1 MSLLLAASS
10 LAALAP
16 SPLLR
21 TAPRLIAH
29 RAPAPLLASAAAA
42 HRASVAAAA
51 AAKTAKLSAATSLL
65 PRSSALFGALLPAL
79 TVVALCLVGL
89 VPTGLRGFW
98 GPRLKLQRRIFT
110 GCMMG
115 ILVTLW
121 IFSGTWAFIGVFAA
135 MAVVAENEYY
145 AMARANGVFPT
156 WKLGTLGSVA
166 MYVAACSNNALIRD
180 AMFPL
185 TGVVTIVYL
194 LLRQERSTPP
204 TTMNDVSTTFMGIY
218 YFGYMPSF
226 WVRLRCLGPLPP
238 ARVLRL
244 FTPAGAAALTGGPL
258 AAAVAARADFFTKG
272 AVIAWWTMLSI
283 VAADVGA
290 YFVGKQ
296 YGRTPLISR
305 ISPGKTWEGLL
316 GGCVAATFVSVSGA
330 VLMRW
335 PWAAVSGALY
345 GLTCAVMAL
354 IGDLTVSLLKR
365 SAGVKDTGRLLP
377 GHGGLLDRL
386 DSYLLVAAP
395 AYFFVKVLLPAFARL
410 PHPASW
416 PSPRELGAVAVLAIA
431 AAATALATVVQ
442 ALSAQTECLSE
453 AAAAELPADEQPDC
467 VLLDSED

>member
-1 MSLLLAASS
+1 
-10 LAALAP
+10 
-16 SPLLR
+16 
-21 TAPRLIAH
+21 
-29 RAPAPLLASAAAA
+29 
-42 HRASVAAAA
+42 
-51 AAKTAKLSAATSLL
+51 
-65 PRSSALFGALLPAL
+65 
-79 TVVALCLVGL
+79 
-89 VPTGLRGFW
+89 
-98 GPRLKLQRRIFT
+98 
-110 GCMMG
+110 
-115 ILVTLW
+115 
-121 IFSGTWAFIGVFAA
+121 

-238 ARVLRL
+238 ARVLRHSL
-244 FTPAGAAALTGGPL
+244 APRAGAAALDGRP
-258 AAAVAARADFFTKG
+258 ASAAVAARADFFTKG

-305 ISPGKTWEGLL
+305 ISPGKTWEGLR
-316 GGCVAATFVSVSGA
+316 AAASPLTFVSVSGA

-335 PWAAVSGALY
+335 PRAAVSARCTASRARCDGADRRPHRL
-345 GLTCAVMAL
+345 APQAL
-354 IGDLTVSLLKR
+354 RRREGHG
-365 SAGVKDTGRLLP
+365 AMLP
-377 GHGGLLDRL
+377 GHGGGRWTA
-386 DSYLLVAAP
+386 STRTFVAAP
-395 AYFFVKVLLPAFARL
+395 AYFFVKVLLEHLRCL
-410 PHPASW
+410 PHPVGW

-442 ALSAQTECLSE
+442 AL
-453 AAAAELPADEQPDC
+453 
-467 VLLDSED
+467 

>member
-1 MSLLLAASS
+1 M
-10 LAALAP
+10 P
-16 SPLLR
+16 SG
-21 TAPRLIAH
+21 
-29 RAPAPLLASAAAA
+29 
-42 HRASVAAAA
+42 
-51 AAKTAKLSAATSLL
+51 KLSAATSLL

-166 MYVAACSNNALIRD
+166 RYVAACSNNALIRD

-218 YFGYMPSF
+218 YYMPSF
-226 WVRLRCLGPLPP
+226 WVCCAARPLPP

-258 AAAVAARADFFTKG
+258 AAAVAARADIFTKG

-290 YFVGKQ
+290 YCVGKQ

-335 PWAAVSGALY
+335 PWAAASGALY

-395 AYFFVKVLLPAFARL
+395 AYFFVKVLLPAFAS
-410 PHPASW
+410 A
-416 PSPRELGAVAVLAIA
+416 PRAFAAARARRRRRPRDRRRHRPRDGGAGALGADRSCRAGEVA
-431 AAATALATVVQ
+431 
-442 ALSAQTECLSE
+442 
-453 AAAAELPADEQPDC
+453 DC
-467 VLLDSED
+467 VLMDAED